1 MGPDDRKIRVVVADD
16 SRTALRAVCSYLE
29 FEGQFEIVATAS
41 DGLSVLHQV
50 ERFRPDLVLTDIS
63 MPQMTGLEVAM
74 ELRKSFPELRIL
86 IFTELNGLSLR
97 AACLQCGADG
107 FVQKS
112 HAGGAHG
119 GSAQGFC
126 PESANELRGSSID
139 SVRSK
144 KERER
149 VMATKKI
156 LLVDD
161 SCTARLVNRM
171 IFSQKTNYVLISAV
185 DGKEAVER
193 AKREM
198 PDLILMDIVMPRMTG
213 LEACRVLKKDKE
225 TEKIP
230 VILLTTRG
238 EEQYV
243 QEGYASGCSDYLTKP
258 VNDAELLDL
267 LKAYLGE

>member
-1 MGPDDRKIRVVVADD
+1 
-16 SRTALRAVCSYLE
+16 
-29 FEGQFEIVATAS
+29 
-41 DGLSVLHQV
+41 
-50 ERFRPDLVLTDIS
+50 
-63 MPQMTGLEVAM
+63 MP
-74 ELRKSFPELRIL
+74 
-86 IFTELNGLSLR
+86 N
-97 AACLQCGADG
+97 
-107 FVQKS
+107 
-112 HAGGAHG
+112 
-119 GSAQGFC
+119 
-126 PESANELRGSSID
+126 
-139 SVRSK
+139 
-144 KERER
+144 
-149 VMATKKI
+149 KKI

-171 IFSQKTNYVLISAV
+171 IFSQKSNYVLISAV

-193 AKREM
+193 AHREK

-213 LEACRVLKKDKE
+213 LEACRALKKDKE